1 LKTRQAQFVKVIAEH
16 AGLLHKVCRIYQSSI
31 GYDDL
36 YQEIVI
42 QLWKSFESFKGES
55 KISTW
60 IYRVALNTA
69 ITFFKKKRIEFSE
82 IDNIQYKVEETDE
95 HGTEKSKQM
104 HQAIALLNDVE
115 KALIFLYLEGKN
127 YEEISNTL
135 GITEENTRVK
145 MNRIKNKLKN
155 TINNGTR

>member
-1 LKTRQAQFVKVIAEH
+1 MKTRQGQFVKVIEEH
-16 AGLLHKVCRIYQSSI
+16 AGILHKVCRIYQSSI

-42 QLWKSFESFKGES
+42 QLWKSFDSFKGNS

-69 ITFFKKKRIEFSE
+69 ITFFKKKKIEFSE
-82 IDNIQYKVEETDE
+82 IDNTHYEAEETDE
-95 HGTEKSKQM
+95 YDTGKSKQM
-104 HQAIALLNDVE
+104 YQAIALLNDIE

-135 GITEENTRVK
+135 GITEGNTRVK

-155 TINNGTR
+155 IINNGTR

>member
-1 LKTRQAQFVKVIAEH
+1 LKTRQGQFVKVIEEH
-16 AGLLHKVCRIYQSSI
+16 AGILHKVCRIYQSSI

-42 QLWKSFESFKGES
+42 QLWKSFDSFKGNS

-69 ITFFKKKRIEFSE
+69 ITFFKKKKIEFSE
-82 IDNIQYKVEETDE
+82 IDNTHYEAEETDE
-95 HGTEKSKQM
+95 YDTGKSKQM
-104 HQAIALLNDVE
+104 YQAIALLNDIE

-135 GITEENTRVK
+135 GITEGNTRVK

-155 TINNGTR
+155 IINNGTR

>member
-1 LKTRQAQFVKVIAEH
+1 MKIRQAQFVKVIEEH
-16 AGLLHKVCRIYQSSI
+16 AGILHKVCKIYQPSI

-42 QLWKSFESFKGES
+42 QLWKSFDSFKGNS

-69 ITFFKKKRIEFSE
+69 ITFFKKKKMKFSE
-82 IDNIQYKVEETDE
+82 IDNTHYQAEETDE
-95 HGTEKSKQM
+95 YDTGKSKQM
-104 HQAIALLNDVE
+104 YQAIALLNDIE

-135 GITEENTRVK
+135 GITEGNTRVK